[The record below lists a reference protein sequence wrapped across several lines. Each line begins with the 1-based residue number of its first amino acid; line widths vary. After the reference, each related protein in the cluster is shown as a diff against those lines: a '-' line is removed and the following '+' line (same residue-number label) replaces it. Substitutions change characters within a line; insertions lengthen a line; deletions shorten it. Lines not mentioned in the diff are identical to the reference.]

1 MKRSLLVV
9 ALLVASLLAVWL
21 LRTKHDDAAPSPPPA
36 GSSAAPVA
44 DRISGSASV
53 TPAPSLPDNGGE
65 ARLAEPGSGSDYVVG
80 DVHVRDHRSGSNAPM
95 DVPPNIHAPNTRQLP
110 STLTQD
116 IAQKVRA
123 VLADCAK
130 DVPKD
135 ARGEHPRLEGQI
147 IVSIK
152 DHKLAITKATMQLRD
167 LSNDAAEATK
177 QCVETHTVGL
187 ETDASDQDDIDNYS
201 IGVTFAVL

>member
-1 MKRSLLVV
+1 MKRTLVV
-9 ALLVASLLAVWL
+9 ALVLVAGIAAWWL
-21 LRTKHDDAAPSPPPA
+21 LRKPKHDDPAKPAP
-36 GSSAAPVA
+36 GSAAMPEQ
-44 DRISGSASV
+44 RISGSATV
-53 TPAPSLPDNGGE
+53 TPAPSLPDNNGE
-65 ARLAEPGSGSDYVVG
+65 PRLADPGSGSDFVIG
-80 DVHVRDHRSGSNAPM
+80 DVHVRDHRSGDNQPM

-123 VLADCAK
+123 VLADCTK
-130 DVPKD
+130 DVAKD

-152 DHKLAITKATMQLRD
+152 DHMLSITKATMQLRD
-167 LSNDAAEATK
+167 MSNDAAEATK
-177 QCVETHTVGL
+177 QCVETKTVGL
-187 ETDASDQDDIDNYS
+187 QTDASDQDDIDNYS

>member
-9 ALLVASLLAVWL
+9 ALLVASILAVWL
-21 LRTKHDDAAPSPPPA
+21 LRTKHDAPAAPPQPT
-36 GSSAAPVA
+36 GSAAPVVE
-44 DRISGSASV
+44 RVSGSASV
-53 TPAPSLPDNGGE
+53 TAAPSLPDNGGE

-135 ARGEHPRLEGQI
+135 ARGDHPRLEGQI
-147 IVSIK
+147 LVSIK
-152 DHKLAITKATMQLRD
+152 DHTLSITKATMQLRD

-177 QCVETHTVGL
+177 QCVEAHAVGL
-187 ETDASDQDDIDNYS
+187 QTEASDQDDIDNYS